1 MPRGHTTVV
10 TPQQDEL
17 IRKCWEHNAYGHHAA
32 KRAAQLTGLTPEVV
46 QRRATQL
53 GLVFTRERY
62 RWTEPELRVV
72 EDHAHLALDTI
83 QKKLRRVSPPG
94 VKRTRAAIARQI
106 FAQRFRSNMDGLKH
120 APLARALGIGIDRL
134 HRFRDAKLIDGQR
147 MESIA
152 GACGYAE
159 TVADEH
165 RHWFYHNDDIV
176 RLLFAGR
183 GELDLRKVNQPW
195 LMGLLE
201 PYITL
206 FQPTAKD
213 LLMAERERTRMA
225 KRRQR
230 KQSISTHP
238 GQLSDETIQAIR
250 AGKSILTKPVGRPR
264 RKLSSGAPVSP
275 PSSIDIGAALTP
287 SRGVRSN
294 SKTGSG
300 TGTSP
305 SNTPFSGHAGAP
317 NAV

>member
-287 SRGVRSN
+287 SGGVRSN
-294 SKTGSG
+294 SKTGNG

>member
-62 RWTEPELRVV
+62 RWTEPELSAV
-72 EDHAHLALDTI
+72 EKYAHLALDTI

-94 VKRTRAAIARQI
+94 VKRTRAAIAGQI
-106 FAQRFRSNMDGLKH
+106 FAQRFRTNMDGLKH
-120 APLARALGIGIDRL
+120 GPLAHALGIGIERL
-134 HRFRDAKLIDGQR
+134 HKLRDAKLIDGQR

-287 SRGVRSN
+287 SGGVRSN
-294 SKTGSG
+294 SKTGNG